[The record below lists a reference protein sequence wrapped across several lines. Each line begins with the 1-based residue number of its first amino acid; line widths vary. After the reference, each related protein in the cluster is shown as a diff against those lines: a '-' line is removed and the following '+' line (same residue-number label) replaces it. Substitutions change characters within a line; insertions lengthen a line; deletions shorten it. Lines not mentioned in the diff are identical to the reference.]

1 MKIDS
6 GQRVFEQIGEQ
17 VMLLANKKDMKI
29 TEEEYEQWKE
39 KYVWES
45 LQYGTRYGQSFC
57 NYFNITDNKLYYTTG
72 NPGWCDRY
80 IRETY
85 IRPL

>member
-1 MKIDS
+1 M
-6 GQRVFEQIGEQ
+6 FEQVGEQ
-17 VMLLANKKDMKI
+17 LMLLANKTSMKI
-29 TEEEYEQWKE
+29 TEEEYEEWKQ

-45 LQYGTRYGQSFC
+45 LQHGTRYGQSFC
-57 NYFNITDNKLYYTTG
+57 NYFNINDNKLYYATS
-72 NPGWCDRY
+72 NPGWCDQY